1 MARRAWVP
9 ALALGALLALGAGAW
24 WWQRGAEPGRAAAGA
39 PPDPSAASKAGR
51 DAANPAG
58 GGSAPM
64 VELATVRTLPIRD
77 SASAVGSLRSRQSV
91 MLRPEVAGRV
101 TQLNLRDGERV
112 RRGQLLVQLDERLAQ
127 AQVQQSRAELG
138 IAESNHRRNVDLAG
152 QGFISARAVDE
163 SQAALAVARA
173 KLELAQATAARLK
186 VVAPFGGVAGIGNV
200 HVGDVLQAGADIVH
214 LEDLDAMVVDFR
226 LPERELTRLRRGQIS
241 QVRLDALP
249 GHGFEAVVQAIDPQV
264 DAEGRS
270 VAVRACLDNR
280 EGLLR
285 PGMFA
290 RVDIAFAERPDAVM
304 LPEEAVVP
312 LGGKFYVYRLS
323 APAPAA
329 ASAPASASASAA
341 AAATREVVRTEV
353 QLGARR
359 AGLVEASR
367 GLAAGD
373 RVVVAGQQRLS
384 APTVRVRLAPASSA
398 PADAA
403 APPSAAGSAAG
414 LAADETPGLQWHRAA
429 RGGNPC
435 AIGGQG

>member
-1 MARRAWVP
+1 MARRVWVP

-24 WWQRGAEPGRAAAGA
+24 WWQRGAEPARAGA
-39 PPDPSAASKAGR
+39 GTPQGPSAAGKAGAG
-51 DAANPAG
+51 AAKPSAG
-58 GGSAPM
+58 GGNAPM

-101 TQLNLRDGERV
+101 TRLNLRDGERV

-127 AQVQQSRAELG
+127 AQVQQSRAELD

-200 HVGDVLQAGADIVH
+200 HVGDVLQAGADIVR
-214 LEDLDAMVVDFR
+214 LQDLDAMVVDFR
-226 LPERELTRLRRGQIS
+226 LPERELTRLRRGQIG

-264 DAEGRS
+264 DVEGRS

-312 LGGKFYVYRLS
+312 LGGKFYVYRLG
-323 APAPAA
+323 APALSGASAPAA
-329 ASAPASASASAA
+329 AGG
-341 AAATREVVRTEV
+341 TREVVRTEV

-384 APTVRVRLAPASSA
+384 GPTVRVRLAPTGSA
-398 PADAA
+398 PAADAA
-403 APPSAAGSAAG
+403 APPGAVGSAAG
-414 LAADETPGLQWHRAA
+414 LAADGTSGLQWHRAA

-435 AIGGQG
+435 ATGGQG